1 MGSDGDGAF
10 RALLDG
16 ARAANDSLMCVG
28 LDPELGRLPAPLR
41 SGDDITRTLVAFNA
55 GIIDA
60 TADLVYAY
68 KPNLAFYMAYGVPG
82 LLALA
87 ETRKLI
93 PRHIPALLDCKVG
106 DLANTSVAY
115 AAGYFDAWDFDAI
128 TVNPYMGEDSLAPYL
143 SRGDRGIFVL
153 CKTSNPGSGDL
164 QDMPVVTEGGE
175 QSLYLTVAD
184 RVAAWAERWPAT
196 LGLVV
201 GSTYPYQLAQIRER
215 CPEQP
220 ILLPGI
226 GAQGGDIVGSLAVG
240 LDTTGAGLLLSASRS
255 VIFAG
260 EQAGA
265 DWQDAVRTAARALRD
280 EINAALPVAA
290 GG

>member
-1 MGSDGDGAF
+1 MESAGNGAF
-10 RALLDG
+10 RTLLDG
-16 ARAANDSLMCVG
+16 ARRANDSLMCVG
-28 LDPELGRLPAPLR
+28 LDPELHRLPAVLR
-41 SGDDITRTLVAFNA
+41 SEADVTRAIVAFNA
-55 GIIDA
+55 GVIEA

-68 KPNLAFYMAYGVPG
+68 KPNLAFYMAHGVPG
-82 LLALA
+82 LQALA
-87 ETRKLI
+87 ETRQLI

-164 QDMPVVTEGGE
+164 QDMPVAMPGGD

-184 RVAAWAERWPAT
+184 RVTAWSQRWPAT

-226 GAQGGDIVGSLAVG
+226 GAQGGDIVGSVAVG
-240 LDTTGAGLLLSASRS
+240 LDASGGGLLLSASRS

-260 EQAGA
+260 EQRGH
-265 DWQDAVRTAARALRD
+265 DWQDAVRTAAHALRA

-290 GG
+290 N

>member
-1 MGSDGDGAF
+1 MTQGPDGAF

-16 ARAANDSLMCVG
+16 AHRANDSLLCVG
-28 LDPELGRLPAPLR
+28 LDPELSRLPAPLR
-41 SGDDITRTLVAFNA
+41 NDDDVTRVLVNFNA
-55 GIIDA
+55 GVIEA

-68 KPNLAFYMAYGVPG
+68 KPNLAFYMAHGVPG

-87 ETRKLI
+87 ETRRLI

-106 DLANTSVAY
+106 DLANTSIAY

-164 QDMPVVTEGGE
+164 QDIPVGSGGAE
-175 QSLYLTVAD
+175 QPLYLTVAD
-184 RVAAWAERWPAT
+184 RVATWDTRWPAT
-196 LGLVV
+196 VGLVV
-201 GSTYPYQLAQIRER
+201 GSTWPDQLAAIRER

-226 GAQGGDIVGSLAVG
+226 GAQGGDIAGSLQVG
-240 LDTTGAGLLLSASRS
+240 LDNTGAGLLLSASRS

-265 DWQDAVRTAARALRD
+265 DWAAAVRNAAVHLRD
-280 EINAALPVAA
+280 EINAALPVTA
-290 GG
+290 

>member
-1 MGSDGDGAF
+1 MESAGNGAF
-10 RALLDG
+10 RTLLDG
-16 ARAANDSLMCVG
+16 ARRANDSLMCVG
-28 LDPELGRLPAPLR
+28 LDPELHRLPALLR
-41 SGDDITRTLVAFNA
+41 SEADVTRAIVAFNA
-55 GIIDA
+55 GVIEA

-68 KPNLAFYMAYGVPG
+68 KPNLAFYMAHGVPG
-82 LLALA
+82 LQALA
-87 ETRKLI
+87 ETRQLI

-164 QDMPVVTEGGE
+164 QDMPVAMPGGD

-184 RVAAWAERWPAT
+184 RVTAWSQRWPAT

-226 GAQGGDIVGSLAVG
+226 GAQGGDIVGSVAVG
-240 LDTTGAGLLLSASRS
+240 LDATGGGLLLSASRS

-260 EQAGA
+260 EQRGH
-265 DWQDAVRTAARALRD
+265 DWQDAVRTAAHALRA

-290 GG
+290 N

>member
-1 MGSDGDGAF
+1 MTRGTDGAF

-16 ARAANDSLMCVG
+16 AHLANDTLLCVG
-28 LDPELGRLPAPLR
+28 LDPELDRLPEPLR
-41 SGDDITRTLVAFNA
+41 SEPDVTRAIVAFNA
-55 GIIDA
+55 GVIEA

-68 KPNLAFYMAYGVPG
+68 KPNLAFYMAHGVPG
-82 LLALA
+82 LLALQ
-87 ETRKLI
+87 ETRRLI
-93 PRHIPALLDCKVG
+93 PRHIPALLDAKVG
-106 DLANTSVAY
+106 DLANTSIAY

-153 CKTSNPGSGDL
+153 CKTSNAGSGDL
-164 QDMPVVTEGGE
+164 QDIQVVAGAGS
-175 QSLYLTVAD
+175 QPLYLTVAD
-184 RVAAWAERWPAT
+184 RVAEWSERWPAT

-201 GSTYPYQLAQIRER
+201 GSTWPGQLAQIRQR
-215 CPEQP
+215 CPAQP

-226 GAQGGDIVGSLAVG
+226 GAQGGDIAGSVQVG

-260 EQAGA
+260 EHAGENWVA
-265 DWQDAVRTAARALRD
+265 AVRRAAVQLRD
-280 EINAALPVAA
+280 EINAARSVTA
-290 GG
+290 

>member
-1 MGSDGDGAF
+1 MTRGTDGAF
-10 RALLDG
+10 RALLD
-16 ARAANDSLMCVG
+16 AAHLSNNSLLCVG
-28 LDPELGRLPAPLR
+28 LDPELSRLPAPLR
-41 SGDDITRTLVAFNA
+41 SEPDVTRAIVRFNA
-55 GIIDA
+55 GVIEA

-82 LLALA
+82 LLALE
-87 ETRKLI
+87 ETRRLI
-93 PRHIPALLDCKVG
+93 PRHIPALLDAKVG

-115 AAGYFDAWDFDAI
+115 AAGYFDAWDFDAV

-164 QDMPVVTEGGE
+164 QDIKVAAESVN

-184 RVAAWAERWPAT
+184 RVAEWTNRWPAT
-196 LGLVV
+196 VGLVV
-201 GSTYPYQLAQIRER
+201 GSTWPEQLAEVRER
-215 CPEQP
+215 CPSQP

-226 GAQGGDIVGSLAVG
+226 GAQGGDIAGSVQVG
-240 LDTTGAGLLLSASRS
+240 LDTTGSGLLLSASRS

-260 EQAGA
+260 EHAGGN
-265 DWQDAVRTAARALRD
+265 WVSEVRRSAMQLRD
-280 EINAALPVAA
+280 EINAVRPVAA
-290 GG
+290 G

>member
-1 MGSDGDGAF
+1 MESAGNGAF
-10 RALLDG
+10 RTLLDG
-16 ARAANDSLMCVG
+16 ARRANDSLMCVG
-28 LDPELGRLPAPLR
+28 LDPELHRLPAVLR
-41 SGDDITRTLVAFNA
+41 SEADVTRAIVAFNA
-55 GIIDA
+55 GVIEA

-68 KPNLAFYMAYGVPG
+68 KPNLAFYMAHGVPG
-82 LLALA
+82 LQALA
-87 ETRKLI
+87 ETRQLI

-164 QDMPVVTEGGE
+164 QDMPVAMPGGD

-184 RVAAWAERWPAT
+184 RVTAWSQRWPAT

-226 GAQGGDIVGSLAVG
+226 GAQGGDIVGSVAVG
-240 LDTTGAGLLLSASRS
+240 LDATGGGLLLSASRS

-260 EQAGA
+260 EQRGH
-265 DWQDAVRTAARALRD
+265 DWQDAVRTAAHALRA

-290 GG
+290 N